1 MTGNI
6 NQGLNTTKNKKSG
19 DKSFQNLKV
28 AFKKS
33 LQGGKTSGGTSLG
46 RVNPNIYHDIHSSE
60 ESSLVAMQQKMQAR
74 GGTAKQ
80 TRQQQKSAGK
90 KKTLSISPK
99 RQNQT
104 EIAHSIGTSK
114 QFKGSQNPNS
124 NSAASGSQRV

>member
-80 TRQQQKSAGK
+80 TRQQQQSAG
-90 KKTLSISPK
+90 
-99 RQNQT
+99 
-104 EIAHSIGTSK
+104 
-114 QFKGSQNPNS
+114 
-124 NSAASGSQRV
+124 VD